1 MNLAIGTAQFGL
13 DYGISNFSGKV
24 KLDEVKKIIEF
35 ARSSEIDTI
44 DTARDYGDSE
54 ESLGKCEISTF
65 NVITKIGSII
75 GHEDKIKHWTE
86 LEVKSSIEKLR
97 LKSLYGVL
105 LHRPLELLSKNGDEL
120 YESVLNCKRDGLVKK
135 IGVSV
140 YSTHDLMK
148 IVDRFDVDIIQ
159 LPINIINQEILKTE
173 YLKVLKSK
181 KIEIHARSCF
191 LQGLLL
197 MNYNE
202 IPLKFKKWSNIFMDW
217 HNWLKK
223 NNINAVQG
231 CLSFINSI
239 DDIDKAVVGVQ
250 NLAQLKQL
258 INYSKNKDIKSF
270 PDLFSNDQNLIDP
283 SKWSSL

>member
-120 YESVLNCKRDGLVKK
+120 YESVLNCKRDRLVKK

>member
-1 MNLAIGTAQFGL
+1 
-13 DYGISNFSGKV
+13 
-24 KLDEVKKIIEF
+24 
-35 ARSSEIDTI
+35 
-44 DTARDYGDSE
+44 
-54 ESLGKCEISTF
+54 
-65 NVITKIGSII
+65 
-75 GHEDKIKHWTE
+75 
-86 LEVKSSIEKLR
+86 
-97 LKSLYGVL
+97 
-105 LHRPLELLSKNGDEL
+105 
-120 YESVLNCKRDGLVKK
+120 
-135 IGVSV
+135 
-140 YSTHDLMK
+140 
-148 IVDRFDVDIIQ
+148 
-159 LPINIINQEILKTE
+159 
-173 YLKVLKSK
+173 
-181 KIEIHARSCF
+181 
-191 LQGLLL
+191 

>member
-105 LHRPLELLSKNGDEL
+105 FHRPLELLSKDGDEL

-181 KIEIHARSCF
+181 NIEIHARSCF

-270 PDLFSNDQNLIDP
+270 PDLFSNDPNLIDP

>member
-24 KLDEVKKIIEF
+24 KLDEVKKIIRF
-35 ARSSEIDTI
+35 AKISGIDTI

-54 ESLGKCEISTF
+54 ESIGKCDISSF
-65 NVITKIGSII
+65 KVVTKIGTFK
-75 GHEDKIKHWTE
+75 GHENNICNWSE
-86 LEVKSSIEKLR
+86 QEVKSSLEKLG
-97 LKSLYGVL
+97 LEKMYGIL

-120 YESVLNCKRDGLVKK
+120 FKSILKIKRDRLVEK

-140 YSTHDLMK
+140 YSMNELMN
-148 IVDRFDVDIIQ
+148 IVDKFDIDIVQ
-159 LPINIINQEILKTE
+159 LPINIINQEILNSG

-181 KIEIHARSCF
+181 NIEIHARSCF

-197 MNYNE
+197 MDYNE
-202 IPLKFKKWSNIFMDW
+202 IPLKFKKWSNIFLDW

-239 DDIDKAVVGVQ
+239 DGIDKVIVGIENVS
-250 NLAQLKQL
+250 QLKEL
-258 INYSKNKDIKSF
+258 INYSNNKDIKNF
-270 PDLFSNDQNLIDP
+270 PDLFSNDINLIDP
-283 SKWSSL
+283 SYWCSL